1 LNSVWGPESG
11 NQSVYLRVVIDR
23 LREKIEDEPGRP
35 KYLQTVPSIGYRFEE
50 QRVLYERM

>member
-1 LNSVWGPESG
+1 
-11 NQSVYLRVVIDR
+11 VIDR